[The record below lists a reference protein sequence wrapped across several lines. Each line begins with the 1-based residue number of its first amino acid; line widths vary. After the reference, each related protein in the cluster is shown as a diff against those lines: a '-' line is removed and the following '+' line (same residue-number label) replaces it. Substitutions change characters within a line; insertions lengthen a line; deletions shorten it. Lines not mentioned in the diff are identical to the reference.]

1 MVPGRRPPPTRAT
14 NLALLAGLVI
24 VLVTGLATWAAG
36 EADDRWVVIAHGVAG
51 LALVAL
57 VPWKTRISRRG
68 WGRRRWDRWVSLGLA
83 VAVIA
88 ALVTGYLH
96 STGLAVDLGGIGGA
110 IGGETSALWWHVA
123 VGLAAV
129 PFAVWHV
136 ARRPTRPR
144 THDLR
149 RRNVLRWGAVAGI
162 GAAIWLATEA
172 AVRLVDLRGQRRR
185 FTGSY
190 ELASFDPARMPRVIW
205 LADSRPAIDVDA
217 WRLTVTEA
225 SGVTEYS
232 VQQLVDRPVTTVRA
246 AIDCTGGWYA
256 WQDWDGVLL
265 RDLLTDLGE
274 DAGSVTVTSR
284 TGYWERFD
292 VADLDDLLLAYGY
305 NGERLREGHGAPL
318 RLVAPGSRG
327 YRWVKW
333 VDSIEVGPAPA
344 WWRPPYPLQ

>member
-1 MVPGRRPPPTRAT
+1 MTRRSPPTRAT
-14 NLALLAGLVI
+14 NLALLAGLAI

-36 EADDRWVVIAHGVAG
+36 EADDRWVVIAHGVVG

-68 WGRRRWDRWVSLGLA
+68 WGRRRRDRWVSLGLA
-83 VAVIA
+83 VAVVA

-96 STGLAVDLGGIGGA
+96 STGMAVDLLGVGGG

-123 VGLAAV
+123 FGIAVV

-144 THDLR
+144 RHDLR

-162 GAAIWLATEA
+162 GGAAWLATEGV
-172 AVRLVDLRGQRRR
+172 VRLADLRGRHRR

-190 ELASFDPARMPRVIW
+190 ELASFDPAQMPRVIW
-205 LADSRPAIDVDA
+205 LSDSRPEIDVDT
-217 WRLTVTEA
+217 WRLTVTDAAGTSEM
-225 SGVTEYS
+225 S
-232 VQQLVDRPVTTVRA
+232 VADLRSRPVTSVRA
-246 AIDCTGGWYA
+246 ALDCTGGWYA
-256 WQDWDGVLL
+256 WQDWDGVPL
-265 RDLLTDLGE
+265 RELVGPVGDGARSL
-274 DAGSVTVTSR
+274 TVTSR
-284 TGYWERFD
+284 TGYWVRFD

-305 NGERLREGHGAPL
+305 NGAPLREGHGAPL
-318 RLVAPGSRG
+318 RLVARGSRG

-333 VDSIEVGPAPA
+333 VDRIEVSPAPA
-344 WWRPPYPLQ
+344 LWQPPYPLQ